1 MEKIKIGK
9 DLYKRIQSITYTDYG
24 MEYGE
29 VDVDALLDMLDE
41 LVGVVEYQQKEI
53 RRLDSEVRCGH
64 KVKSL
69 EEYYM

>member
-29 VDVDALLDMLDE
+29 VDVDSVYDMLDE
-41 LVGVVEYQQKEI
+41 LVEIVEYQRKEI
-53 RRLDSEVRCGH
+53 RRLESENICGY
-64 KVKSL
+64 KPSSL
-69 EEYYM
+69 DEYYM